1 MYLDNSYEAV
11 KRFDP
16 EMAQL
21 VEAEEER
28 QRTTLNLIVSENYAS
43 PLAIGLEGSVL
54 ANKNA
59 QGYPD
64 TRMVGGC
71 EIVNEVERI
80 AANKL
85 VNMLPVELQDDF
97 APLLSGEVEPELRPL
112 LKCAD
117 RLSAYIKCVEER
129 KAGSHEFLSAERQ
142 TLERIKSMGLREADY
157 FLENFMDMLSS

>member
-71 EIVNEVERI
+71 EIVNEVDCR
-80 AANKL
+80 AADQ
-85 VNMLPVELQDDF
+85 E
-97 APLLSGEVEPELRPL
+97 PL
-112 LKCAD
+112 
-117 RLSAYIKCVEER
+117 RL
-129 KAGSHEFLSAERQ
+129 
-142 TLERIKSMGLREADY
+142 
-157 FLENFMDMLSS
+157 